1 MEIILKGLI
10 GLQYCDAQGRDIQ
23 NKKKEGPI
31 KIQSLKE
38 GLNVT
43 EKEMDEK
50 LNLLGA
56 CKREKRQVDQDIEIL
71 DSNVEK
77 SDIKLSST
85 KSNKEYSA
93 VLKETDELT
102 KEKAVLEDR
111 AIEIMEEIEALEKE
125 CSEGKKQNSALKKKF
140 EKDSE
145 VILKEMKVFDKKL
158 KSLEKE
164 KVRFFEVLDEDLLK
178 RYNLL
183 KEHRGGLAV
192 TPVIKGVCQA
202 CHMGIPP
209 QKFNELIR
217 GDVLMSCPNCKRM
230 IYWGEDER
238 FQAVV
243 DKKGS

>member
-1 MEIILKGLI
+1 LEIILKGLI
-10 GLQYCDAQGRDIQ
+10 GLQYCDTQVRDIQ

-31 KIQSLKE
+31 KIQRLAD

-43 EKEMDEK
+43 EKEIDEK
-50 LNLLGA
+50 LNLLEA
-56 CKREKRQVDQDIEIL
+56 CKREKRQVDQDIEVL
-71 DSNVEK
+71 DSNMGK
-77 SDIKLSST
+77 SDIKLSGT

-93 VLKETDELT
+93 VLKEIDELK
-102 KEKAVLEDR
+102 KEKAFLEDR
-111 AIEIMEEIEALEKE
+111 AIEIMEEVETLEKE
-125 CSEGKKQNSALKKKF
+125 CAKGKKQKSALKKKF
-140 EKDSE
+140 EKDRE

-164 KVRFFEVLDEDLLK
+164 KIRFFEVLDEDLLK

-183 KEHRGGLAV
+183 KEHRGGLAIS
-192 TPVIKGVCQA
+192 PVIKGVCQA
-202 CHMGIPP
+202 CHIGIPP

-243 DKKGS
+243 D